1 MAYPTLDRFMIN
13 IAIDLDEMNK
23 KKWGEDYKFE
33 DHVDEIFPEVE
44 SDSAE
49 TLVDAQPEIIDLT
62 SENESTGPSSQI
74 DISESGKGEQ
84 IES

>member
-13 IAIDLDEMNK
+13 MAIDLDEMNK
-23 KKWGEDYKFE
+23 KKWGEDYNFE
-33 DHVDEIFPEVE
+33 DHVEEIFPEVE

-62 SENESTGPSSQI
+62 SENESTRPDSQA
-74 DISESGKGEQ
+74 DTGEASQGEQ
-84 IES
+84 IE